1 MGTVSE
7 GYEPIVDAFKRNF
20 EGGFE
25 VGASFSAF
33 GIFSNLQKV
42 GQIPICELY
51 GGFHNKHYKR
61 P

>member
-25 VGASFSAF
+25 VGASFSAY
-33 GIFSNLQKV
+33 GI
-42 GQIPICELY
+42 Y
-51 GGFHNKHYKR
+51 GFFKF
-61 P
+61 